1 MRKLDLK
8 RTVIL
13 LVVCLALIG
22 AAVGIFSQA
31 DKNINR
37 GLDIGGGIYIL
48 LEAVETK
55 DQKVDGEAIER
66 AIAIIQH
73 RIDELG
79 VVEPLVQKQGERR
92 IRVELPG
99 YEDEILARE
108 VIGRTAQL
116 RFVGP
121 DEKEI
126 LTGAH
131 LKDARVIRDPQT
143 MQPQVAI
150 ELDAEGAGA
159 FAAATR
165 EFFGQPIVIYLDE
178 EVLSAPTVQAVIE
191 NGNAVITGSRT
202 ADEAAYL
209 ALMLRS
215 GSLPVTLKEQEFRL
229 VGPTLG
235 DRTEEIGLW
244 TAAIGFLAIFLFML
258 IYYRFAGLMAG
269 VALIFY
275 LGLVIGSLMLLNATL
290 TLPGIAGFIL
300 SIGMAVDANVIIF
313 ERIREE
319 FRGGKGMLSSLESGF
334 ERAFRTVL
342 DANVTT
348 IIAAVIL
355 FALSSGAIRGFSVTL
370 IIGIICSMFT
380 SVVITR
386 LLLRLAFRSKILHK
400 GSSLGVK
407 MS

>member
-1 MRKLDLK
+1 MKKLDLK
-8 RTVIL
+8 RTAIL
-13 LVVCLALIG
+13 FLICLGLIG
-22 AAVGIFSQA
+22 ATVGIFSQA
-31 DKNINR
+31 DRNINR

-48 LEAVETK
+48 LEAVESEG
-55 DQKVDGEAIER
+55 QKVDAEAIER
-66 AIAIIQH
+66 AIAIIQR

-79 VVEPLVQKQGERR
+79 VVEPMVQKQGERR

-99 YEDEILARE
+99 FEDEVQARDA
-108 VIGRTAQL
+108 IGRTAQL
-116 RFVGP
+116 KFVGP

-131 LKDARVIRDPQT
+131 LKDARVVRDPHT
-143 MQPQVAI
+143 MEAQVAI
-150 ELDAEGAGA
+150 EFDAEGAA
-159 FAAATR
+159 VFAAATR
-165 EFFGQPIVIYLDE
+165 EFFGQPIIIFLDE
-178 EVLSAPTVQAVIE
+178 DVLSVPTVQAVIE
-191 NGNAVITGSRT
+191 DGNALITGSRT

-235 DRTEEIGLW
+235 ERTEEIGLW
-244 TAAIGFLAIFLFML
+244 TVAFGFLAIFLFML
-258 IYYRFAGLMAG
+258 VYYRVAGLMAG
-269 VALIFY
+269 VALTFY
-275 LGLVIGSLMLLNATL
+275 LGLVIGSLILLKATL

-348 IIAAVIL
+348 AIAAVIL
-355 FALSSGAIRGFSVTL
+355 FALSSGAVRGFSVTL
-370 IIGIICSMFT
+370 IIGIVCSMLT

-386 LLLRLAFRSKILHK
+386 LLLRLAFRSKILDT
-400 GSSLGVK
+400 GPSLGVR